1 MIFIKRSIRLELLDQ
16 LEPWTLDPALLGP
29 LDPAFLAALDWMSTL
44 EILLGYWIF
53 SMDHH
58 AVHVYDTTLILLP
71 IFCYFGS
78 PAWKRPFLFWTFGYY
93 QLHFD
98 CRPFRPLPLVYI
110 FISCDT
116 VMPWNR
122 QFACRRCFYR
132 LVGRH
137 LSKQPR
143 MWMITVANLCS

>member
-1 MIFIKRSIRLELLDQ
+1 
-16 LEPWTLDPALLGP
+16 
-29 LDPAFLAALDWMSTL
+29 
-44 EILLGYWIF
+44 
-53 SMDHH
+53 MDHH